1 VWKTDLKRHDNQ
13 IQNQRKALLLLFS
26 MMYANW
32 EICEIHNELL
42 RIAFDL
48 NAHEQRRMINLKLI
62 CIWRNRWNLIDIKT
76 RHRLWFE

>member
-1 VWKTDLKRHDNQ
+1 
-13 IQNQRKALLLLFS
+13 

-32 EICEIHNELL
+32 KICEIHNELL

-48 NAHEQRRMINLKLI
+48 NVHEQRRMINLRLI
-62 CIWRNRWNLIDIKT
+62 CIWRNRWDLTDIRT